1 MSMPRA
7 LLPVL
12 LAVVTFSA
20 SCGGEDPNP
29 VRATP
34 NVPFSVVDL
43 RAGTGAE
50 AVNGSRLTV
59 NYTGWLYDAA
69 LPENKGAQFDRGQFA
84 FTLGAGQVISG
95 FDQGVRGMRV
105 GGLRRIVVPPAQGYG
120 ATGVP
125 GVIPPNATLIFE
137 VELVGLE

>member
-12 LAVVTFSA
+12 LALATFSA
-20 SCGGEDPNP
+20 ACGGDDPNP

-34 NVPFSVVDL
+34 NVPFSATDL
-43 RAGTGAE
+43 RVGTGAE

-69 LPENKGAQFDRGQFA
+69 LPENKGAQFDRGQFS

-105 GGLRRIVVPPAQGYG
+105 GGVRRIV
-120 ATGVP
+120 
-125 GVIPPNATLIFE
+125 
-137 VELVGLE
+137 GLRSGR